1 MNIDFLSITL
11 QPTSLARPATR
22 TRWVQA
28 VSLVPPYGVREAL
41 VLLSSLTTCDPG
53 SVSDAIKEAQKA
65 NLRVSIIGLSAEMY
79 ISSRIAAETSAT
91 YRVATSEEHLKE
103 LVMAACA
110 PPALQGAS
118 VDSKLVRMG
127 FPSKD
132 PDGAKSATFAGEEC
146 SVMGGAYTCPA
157 CGAKNENIPCECHVC
172 KLTLISAAHLARSYH
187 HLFPIEPFQEVDLTS
202 LPGHDD
208 VQCKFCERDV
218 PRAAGVKSVYRCG
231 SCKFVCCAQCDEFI
245 HENLHNCPGCEAPS

>member
-1 MNIDFLSITL
+1 M
-11 QPTSLARPATR
+11 
-22 TRWVQA
+22 
-28 VSLVPPYGVREAL
+28 REAL

-53 SVSDAIKEAQKA
+53 SVADAIKAAQKA

-79 ISSRIAAETSAT
+79 ISSRIAIDTSAT
-91 YRVATSEEHLKE
+91 YRVALSEEHLKE

-110 PPALQGAS
+110 PPALHGTS

-132 PDGAKSATFAGEEC
+132 PVGAKSATFAGEGC

-157 CGAKNENIPCECHVC
+157 CGAKNETIPCECHVC

-187 HLFPIEPFQEVDLTS
+187 HLFPIQPFNEIEFAS
-202 LPGHDD
+202 LQGGAD
-208 VQCKFCERDV
+208 VQCSFCEQV
-218 PRAAGVKSVYRCG
+218 VSQGAGVKSMYRCG
-231 SCKFVCCAQCDEFI
+231 SCNFLCCAQCDEFV
-245 HENLHNCPGCEAPS
+245 HESLHNCPGCEAAT